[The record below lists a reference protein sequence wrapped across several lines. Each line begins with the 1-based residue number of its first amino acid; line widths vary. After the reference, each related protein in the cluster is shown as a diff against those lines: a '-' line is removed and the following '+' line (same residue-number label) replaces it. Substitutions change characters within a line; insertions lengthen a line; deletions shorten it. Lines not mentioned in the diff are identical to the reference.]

1 VPETATLLVTC
12 PDRKGL
18 VATISNLIY
27 RHGGNILEAD
37 QHTDLEVGMFLAR
50 FEWDMEGFEIP
61 RDRIRER
68 LRPLAEEFEMQIDI
82 HFSNHVPKIALFASR
97 LPHCLLDLLQ
107 RHQAGEF
114 KAEIA
119 VVVSNH
125 PDAGSIARQ
134 YDVPFLPFPM
144 TPETKLEQEA
154 KEIAELQARGIE
166 LVVLARYMQVLSAN
180 FISAYPNRIINI
192 HHSFLPAFVGAKPY
206 HQAFL
211 RGVKLIGATGHYV
224 TMNLDEGPIIEQEV
238 ARVTHRDS
246 IDDMIR
252 KGRDLERVVL
262 GRAVRLDLSRRVLT
276 YGNRTVVFD

>member
-1 VPETATLLVTC
+1 
-12 PDRKGL
+12 
-18 VATISNLIY
+18 
-27 RHGGNILEAD
+27 
-37 QHTDLEVGMFLAR
+37 
-50 FEWDMEGFEIP
+50 
-61 RDRIRER
+61 
-68 LRPLAEEFEMQIDI
+68 
-82 HFSNHVPKIALFASR
+82 
-97 LPHCLLDLLQ
+97 LLQ

-114 KAEIA
+114 RAEIA

-125 PDAGSIARQ
+125 ADAGSIARQ
-134 YDVPFLPFPM
+134 YGIPFLHFPI
-144 TPETKLEQEA
+144 TPESKLEQEA
-154 KEIAELQARGIE
+154 KEIAELNSRGIE
-166 LVVLARYMQVLSAN
+166 LIVLARYMQVLSSR

-238 ARVTHRDS
+238 ARATHRDS

-262 GRAVRLDLSRRVLT
+262 GRAVRLHLNHRVLT
-276 YGNRTVVFD
+276 YGNKTVVFD